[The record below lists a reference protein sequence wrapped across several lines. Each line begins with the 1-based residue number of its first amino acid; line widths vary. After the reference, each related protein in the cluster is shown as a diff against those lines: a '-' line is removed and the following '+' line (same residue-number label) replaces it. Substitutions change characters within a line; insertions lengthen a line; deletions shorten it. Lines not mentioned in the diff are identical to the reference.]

1 MFKFKVDWLDPEE
14 QKMTKVAGIVG
25 AKTYTKA
32 AKEIMKYFGE
42 DDVDKKKPMGILI
55 AEVGKII
62 IEPIG
67 NGEEALVIFNDPDF
81 DLKSII

>member
-1 MFKFKVDWLDPEE
+1 MFKFEVDWLNPEE
-14 QKMTKVAGIVG
+14 QKMEKVAGIVG

-32 AKEIMKYFGE
+32 AKEIMNYFGE
-42 DDVDKKKPMGILI
+42 D
-55 AEVGKII
+55 EVSKIV

>member
-42 DDVDKKKPMGILI
+42 D
-55 AEVGKII
+55 EVGKII
-62 IEPIG
+62 IEPIE

>member
-14 QKMTKVAGIVG
+14 QKMTKVAGIVR

-42 DDVDKKKPMGILI
+42 D
-55 AEVGKII
+55 EVGKIV

>member
-1 MFKFKVDWLDPEE
+1 MFKFEVDWLNPEE
-14 QKMTKVAGIVG
+14 QKMEKVAGIVG

-42 DDVDKKKPMGILI
+42 D
-55 AEVGKII
+55 EVGKIV

>member
-1 MFKFKVDWLDPEE
+1 MFKFKVDWFDPEE
-14 QKMTKVAGIVG
+14 QRIAKVAGIAG

-42 DDVDKKKPMGILI
+42 DEIS
-55 AEVGKII
+55 KII

>member
-1 MFKFKVDWLDPEE
+1 MFKFEVDWFNPEE
-14 QKMTKVAGIVG
+14 QKMEKVAGIVG
-25 AKTYTKA
+25 EKTYTKA

-42 DDVDKKKPMGILI
+42 D
-55 AEVGKII
+55 EVGKII

>member
-42 DDVDKKKPMGILI
+42 D
-55 AEVGKII
+55 EVGKLI

-67 NGEEALVIFNDPDF
+67 NGEAALAIFNDPDF

>member
-14 QKMTKVAGIVG
+14 QKMTEVAGIVG

-42 DDVDKKKPMGILI
+42 D
-55 AEVGKII
+55 EVGKIV

-67 NGEEALVIFNDPDF
+67 NGEEALVIFNNPDF